1 MLELKT
7 ITFSDNSVGVG
18 FCDLVYDTK
27 VSSNKR
33 KKKRISWTSSK
44 FETSVLKRHHQDG
57 EKTTHE
63 MEENIC
69 KAYIRQHNSIIK
81 IQPN

>member
-1 MLELKT
+1 MTPK
-7 ITFSDNSVGVG
+7 SQA
-18 FCDLVYDTK
+18 TK
-27 VSSNKR
+27 E

-44 FETSVLKRHHQDG
+44 FETSVLKGHHQDG

-69 KAYIRQHNSIIK
+69 KSYIRQHNSIIK